1 MKKNII
7 LIDFNL
13 KPGWSMPEVL
23 ASATK
28 EPWEVKQFQTNNM
41 HGSRLA
47 TLRRMFWYF
56 VFPLWIALHRKHYG
70 RIIGWQ
76 QFFGLNFA
84 FWCRLLHLRK
94 VNDVTVL
101 TFIYKRKNGFVGK
114 LYHKYMSYIVNSKYI
129 DRFVCFAREECNYYA
144 QMFGTG
150 RERFVFIPLG
160 IAPVQCNDCSDEG
173 YVFATGRSNRD
184 YDFLTRVMQ
193 GTDYK
198 CVIACDN
205 FTKPADADNVTVLDN
220 CFGNSMID
228 AMAHCRCVA
237 IPLKDANMSSGQLTI
252 LQAMSLGKPVICSDV
267 AGIKDYVENGS
278 AMIIANDVDAWRR
291 ALQSICSDTQ
301 YAARLSEKAQALFHS
316 KFTEN
321 AMFERISRAIMH

>member
-1 MKKNII
+1 
-7 LIDFNL
+7 
-13 KPGWSMPEVL
+13 MPEVL

-101 TFIYKRKNGFVGK
+101 TFIYKRKNGFAGK

-205 FTKPADADNVTVLDN
+205 FTKSADADNVTVLNN

-278 AMIIANDVDAWRR
+278 AMIIANDIDAWRR
-291 ALQSICSDTQ
+291 ALQSIGSDTQ

>member
-13 KPGWSMPEVL
+13 KPDWSMPEVL

-101 TFIYKRKNGFVGK
+101 TFIYKRKKGFAGK

-205 FTKPADADNVTVLDN
+205 FTKSADADNVTVLNN

-278 AMIIANDVDAWRR
+278 AMIIANDIDAWRR
-291 ALQSICSDTQ
+291 ALQSIGSDTQ

>member
-1 MKKNII
+1 
-7 LIDFNL
+7 
-13 KPGWSMPEVL
+13 
-23 ASATK
+23 
-28 EPWEVKQFQTNNM
+28 
-41 HGSRLA
+41 
-47 TLRRMFWYF
+47 
-56 VFPLWIALHRKHYG
+56 
-70 RIIGWQ
+70 
-76 QFFGLNFA
+76 
-84 FWCRLLHLRK
+84 
-94 VNDVTVL
+94 
-101 TFIYKRKNGFVGK
+101 
-114 LYHKYMSYIVNSKYI
+114 
-129 DRFVCFAREECNYYA
+129 
-144 QMFGTG
+144 
-150 RERFVFIPLG
+150 
-160 IAPVQCNDCSDEG
+160 
-173 YVFATGRSNRD
+173 
-184 YDFLTRVMQ
+184 MQ

-205 FTKPADADNVTVLDN
+205 FTKSADADNVTVLDN

-291 ALQSICSDTQ
+291 ALQSIGSDTQ

>member
-101 TFIYKRKNGFVGK
+101 TFIYKRKKGFAGK

-150 RERFVFIPLG
+150 HERFVFIPLG

-205 FTKPADADNVTVLDN
+205 FTKSADADNVTVLDN
-220 CFGNSMID
+220 CFGKSMID
-228 AMAHCRCVA
+228 AMAHCR
-237 IPLKDANMSSGQLTI
+237 
-252 LQAMSLGKPVICSDV
+252 
-267 AGIKDYVENGS
+267 
-278 AMIIANDVDAWRR
+278 
-291 ALQSICSDTQ
+291 
-301 YAARLSEKAQALFHS
+301 
-316 KFTEN
+316 
-321 AMFERISRAIMH
+321 

>member
-13 KPGWSMPEVL
+13 KPGVSMPEVL
-23 ASATK
+23 ASATE

-101 TFIYKRKNGFVGK
+101 TFIYKRKNGFAGK
-114 LYHKYMSYIVNSKYI
+114 LYHKYMSYIVNSRYI

-205 FTKPADADNVTVLDN
+205 FTKSADADNVTVLNN

-278 AMIIANDVDAWRR
+278 AMIIANDIDAWRR
-291 ALQSICSDTQ
+291 ALQSIGSDTQ

>member
-13 KPGWSMPEVL
+13 KPGWSMSEVL

-101 TFIYKRKNGFVGK
+101 TFIYKRKNGFAGK

-193 GTDYK
+193 GSDYK

-205 FTKPADADNVTVLDN
+205 FTKSADADNVTVLNN

-291 ALQSICSDTQ
+291 ALQSIGSDTQ

>member
-13 KPGWSMPEVL
+13 KPGWSMSEVL

-101 TFIYKRKNGFVGK
+101 TFIYKRKNGFAGK

-205 FTKPADADNVTVLDN
+205 FTKSADADNVTVLDN

-278 AMIIANDVDAWRR
+278 AMIIANDIDAWRR
-291 ALQSICSDTQ
+291 ALQSIGSDTQ

>member
-1 MKKNII
+1 M
-7 LIDFNL
+7 
-13 KPGWSMPEVL
+13 
-23 ASATK
+23 
-28 EPWEVKQFQTNNM
+28 
-41 HGSRLA
+41 
-47 TLRRMFWYF
+47 
-56 VFPLWIALHRKHYG
+56 HRKHYG

-101 TFIYKRKNGFVGK
+101 TFIYKRKNGFAGK

-205 FTKPADADNVTVLDN
+205 FTKSADADNVTVLDN

-291 ALQSICSDTQ
+291 ALQSIGSDTQ

>member
-101 TFIYKRKNGFVGK
+101 TFIPQIRNRPHKMTQRSKR
-114 LYHKYMSYIVNSKYI
+114 
-129 DRFVCFAREECNYYA
+129 
-144 QMFGTG
+144 
-150 RERFVFIPLG
+150 
-160 IAPVQCNDCSDEG
+160 
-173 YVFATGRSNRD
+173 
-184 YDFLTRVMQ
+184 
-193 GTDYK
+193 
-198 CVIACDN
+198 
-205 FTKPADADNVTVLDN
+205 
-220 CFGNSMID
+220 
-228 AMAHCRCVA
+228 
-237 IPLKDANMSSGQLTI
+237 
-252 LQAMSLGKPVICSDV
+252 
-267 AGIKDYVENGS
+267 
-278 AMIIANDVDAWRR
+278 
-291 ALQSICSDTQ
+291 
-301 YAARLSEKAQALFHS
+301 
-316 KFTEN
+316 
-321 AMFERISRAIMH
+321 